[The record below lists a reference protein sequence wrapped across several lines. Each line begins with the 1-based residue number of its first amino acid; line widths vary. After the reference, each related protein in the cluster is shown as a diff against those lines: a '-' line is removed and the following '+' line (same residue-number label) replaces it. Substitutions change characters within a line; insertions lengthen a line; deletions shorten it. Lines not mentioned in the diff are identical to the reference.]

1 MESRIQCPAC
11 GSQQDKAPECRDCGV
26 VFARFGEARS
36 LFTARRTGPRRG
48 PLVVRSAPR
57 PRPSWPL
64 VAAALTLGLGLGWA
78 LRGPPSETAPA
89 LTPTADVVAV
99 APPARDETPLILP
112 RPAPGLRA
120 AQLGYGDEL
129 VSWRADGA
137 EPPVAEL
144 EPAQEPELEPERL
157 KAPEPQSERA
167 EETQPPSTPAVD
179 DPAPGRGASLVG
191 SAGAS
196 RNERY
201 DPVGSRGWYA
211 GFAGYERALDERD
224 RTGKTLV
231 VYFHASWCT
240 WCARFRGEY
249 LSSKPMR
256 RFLDDVIRVHI
267 DPEAGDAEADLSTFF
282 GVQAVPSFF
291 VVPAGTE
298 RPERLHPFLGDV
310 ELDPET
316 FARLCEHVARGGAY
330 PEPRSLGA
338 GGVVPW
344 SFEG

>member
-26 VFARFGEARS
+26 VFARFGQARS

-48 PLVVRSAPR
+48 PPVVRSTPR
-57 PRPSWPL
+57 PQPSWPV
-64 VAAALTLGLGLGWA
+64 VAAALALGLGLGWA
-78 LRGPPSETAPA
+78 LRGSPSETPPA
-89 LTPTADVVAV
+89 LTPTADVATV
-99 APPARDETPLILP
+99 APPARDETPLVLP

-137 EPPVAEL
+137 EPPAAER
-144 EPAQEPELEPERL
+144 EPVRAQEPELEP
-157 KAPEPQSERA
+157 APNDEQA
-167 EETQPPSTPAVD
+167 QPPPAEPRAPAVV
-179 DPAPGRGASLVG
+179 DPAAGRGASLVG
-191 SAGAS
+191 GAGAS